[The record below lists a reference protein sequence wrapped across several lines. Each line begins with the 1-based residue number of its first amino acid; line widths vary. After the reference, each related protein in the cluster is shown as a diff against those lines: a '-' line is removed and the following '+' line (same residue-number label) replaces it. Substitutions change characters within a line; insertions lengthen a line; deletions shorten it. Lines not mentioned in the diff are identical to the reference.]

1 MISQDEGGRWSNRAE
16 DAITIVPYDPRW
28 LELFADERCAIRECI
43 DTDVPLAIEHF
54 GSTAIPG
61 VPAKPIIDIML
72 GADRRHWSTIVQAL
86 QGRGYVHWEGNPD
99 VDREFL
105 VKGMPP
111 FGTRR
116 THHVHLCEVG
126 GPLWE
131 RLPCDNENFGVG
143 CPSAS
148 CATSSSCGGS
158 CPCRDTGNWL
168 TVPTTVDLSA
178 WAGLCFLGGT
188 GQAIPRVSGTGD
200 CLAPAPPGQLLLRAT
215 VWGEPDRMLL
225 LEPVSGQPRL
235 LTCTG
240 ADGGCS

>member
-1 MISQDEGGRWSNRAE
+1 M
-16 DAITIVPYDPRW
+16 
-28 LELFADERCAIRECI
+28 
-43 DTDVPLAIEHF
+43 
-54 GSTAIPG
+54 
-61 VPAKPIIDIML
+61 
-72 GADRRHWSTIVQAL
+72 
-86 QGRGYVHWEGNPD
+86 
-99 VDREFL
+99 
-105 VKGMPP
+105 
-111 FGTRR
+111 GTRR
-116 THHVHLCEVG
+116 GFTFLEAMTTVAVLSILAALAVDSWVNAVSRARANDAVTGVYGQLLGARKIARTHNQPVRLALLLDAGTVQAR
-126 GPLWE
+126 WE

-200 CLAPAPPGQLLLRAT
+200 CLAPPPAGQLLLRAT